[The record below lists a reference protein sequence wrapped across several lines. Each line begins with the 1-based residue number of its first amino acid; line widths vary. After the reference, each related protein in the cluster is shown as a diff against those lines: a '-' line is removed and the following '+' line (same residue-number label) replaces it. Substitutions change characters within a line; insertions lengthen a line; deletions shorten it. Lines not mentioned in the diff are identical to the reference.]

1 MHRYARNHRGDSKV
15 TASPV
20 IFYQSS
26 PAGDFFCSQRRL
38 LHCASQIFA
47 AVARIRSHLSDIGDA
62 LMNKFDAQRMFYPTL
77 GYNTFL
83 NSAQNG
89 LIPTYAAEAMTQYIM
104 NRHVFALDVIS
115 MTALWT
121 DADDLRI
128 KIAHMLNC
136 KPGEV
141 LFGANSSELFN
152 LFSNGIEFNP
162 GDNVVTYDC
171 AYFSMTYTW
180 FNKQKEGVETR
191 IAHEVNGA
199 VSAED
204 LMALCDEHTR
214 ALTVCHV
221 DFESGYRHDLKKLGR
236 FCRERGIWFG
246 VDATQSCGA
255 MNIDVED
262 MQIDFLTTSTYK
274 WLQCLLGLGFAYVGS
289 RLLPSLKQSVIG
301 WVGTVD
307 KLNNDPMVLE
317 LTQDA
322 RRFECGGLSF
332 CAMQGL
338 KKTVDAYLRLGKQD
352 VEDYI
357 LSLVEYAYQRAA
369 RLKECSVLGNFS
381 PEHRSGIVA
390 IRFPER
396 FGITRAFLQSHN
408 INAMPQGAGR
418 CRLSIHYY
426 NNKSDI
432 DCFFD
437 LLESFECNG

>member
-1 MHRYARNHRGDSKV
+1 
-15 TASPV
+15 
-20 IFYQSS
+20 
-26 PAGDFFCSQRRL
+26 
-38 LHCASQIFA
+38 
-47 AVARIRSHLSDIGDA
+47 
-62 LMNKFDAQRMFYPTL
+62 MNKFESQRMYYPVL
-77 GYNTFL
+77 GYQTFL

-104 NRHVFALDVIS
+104 RRHVFALDVIS
-115 MTALWT
+115 MTAMWN
-121 DADDLRI
+121 DADDLRV
-128 KIAHMLNC
+128 KIARLLNC
-136 KPGEV
+136 KSGEV
-141 LFGANSSELFN
+141 LFGVNSSELFN
-152 LFSNGIEFNP
+152 LFSNGISLHT

-171 AYFSMTYTW
+171 AYFAMTYTW
-180 FNKQKEGVETR
+180 FNKEQEGVETR
-191 IAHEVNGA
+191 IAHAKKGA

-255 MNIDVED
+255 MNIDVEE

-274 WLQCLLGLGFAYVGS
+274 WLQCLLGLGFAYISS
-289 RLLPSLKQSVIG
+289 RLLPQLKQSVIG

-307 KLNNDPMVLE
+307 KLHNDPMVLQ

-332 CAMQGL
+332 CAMEGL

-357 LSLVEYAYQRAA
+357 LSLTDYAYQRAA
-369 RLKECSVLGNFS
+369 ALKECRIVGDFS
-381 PEHRSGIVA
+381 PEHRSGIVT
-390 IRFPER
+390 IQYPER
-396 FGITRAFLQSHN
+396 FGINREFLQSRN
-408 INAMPQGAGR
+408 INAMPQGSGR
-418 CRLSIHYY
+418 CRLSLHYY
-426 NNKSDI
+426 NNRSDI
-432 DCFFD
+432 DVFFD
-437 LLESFECNG
+437 LLKELENEK